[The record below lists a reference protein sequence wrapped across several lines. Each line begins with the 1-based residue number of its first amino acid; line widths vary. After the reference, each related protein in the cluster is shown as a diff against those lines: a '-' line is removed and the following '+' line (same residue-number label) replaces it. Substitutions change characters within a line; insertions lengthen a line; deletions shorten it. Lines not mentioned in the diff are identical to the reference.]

1 MVLFFTVAW
10 TVLTISYFCFIFYF
24 CIFFQNIF
32 LIKSKAS
39 SATADKIAAI
49 GKTLLFCIFLFF
61 SPIGNTLTS
70 ETGSSFILIF
80 LFLLVMFRPWKLK
93 VFYPRSLLI
102 LFFKLINIFLV
113 RPLVSLFFF
122 FLILISFLL
131 ISYILFSTIL
141 LV

>member
-10 TVLTISYFCFIFYF
+10 TVLTIIFFCFIFYF

-39 SATADKIAAI
+39 SVTADKIAAI
-49 GKTLLFCIFLFF
+49 GKAPPFCIFLFF
-61 SPIGNTLTS
+61 SLICNTLTS
-70 ETGSSFILIF
+70 ETGSSFILVL

-102 LFFKLINIFLV
+102 LFFKRINIFLV
-113 RPLVSLFFF
+113 TPLVSLFFF